1 MVINMKNISSNKRLL
16 YFLIS
21 TVLFAMGV
29 CLVIFGKYFHSFRGW
44 FGDYIITI
52 FIFFSIK
59 FIFPKLHRIKL
70 STCIFVFSSIVELI
84 QLSGI
89 CDYYNLKSAFW
100 QLTIGSRFDYFDILL
115 YAAGCISAAVIDGI
129 IDRINF
135 K

>member
-1 MVINMKNISSNKRLL
+1 MKISDIKKRIL
-16 YFLIS
+16 YFSIS
-21 TVLFAMGV
+21 AVLFAMGV
-29 CLVIFGKYFHSFRGW
+29 CLVIFGKYFRGFRGW

-59 FIFPKLHRIKL
+59 FMFPKLNRIKL
-70 STCIFVFSSIVELI
+70 AACVFVFSSIVELI

-100 QLTIGSRFDYFDILL
+100 QLTIGSRFDFFDILL

>member
-1 MVINMKNISSNKRLL
+1 MKIFTERKRII

>member
-1 MVINMKNISSNKRLL
+1 MQITIFALKRRIL

-21 TVLFAMGV
+21 SVLFISGV
-29 CLVIFGKYFHSFRGW
+29 CLVLFGKHFQHFRGW

-52 FIFFSIK
+52 FIFFGIK
-59 FIFPKLHRIKL
+59 FIFPRLHRIRL
-70 STCIFVFSSIVELI
+70 AISVFLFSSIVELI

-100 QLTIGSRFDYFDILL
+100 QLTIGSRFDFFDIIL

-129 IDRINF
+129 IDGINF

>member
-1 MVINMKNISSNKRLL
+1 MKISDIKKRIL
-16 YFLIS
+16 YFFIS
-21 TVLFAMGV
+21 AVLFTMGV
-29 CLVIFGKYFHSFRGW
+29 GLVIFGKHFHSFRGW

-52 FIFFSIK
+52 FIFFGIK
-59 FIFPKLHRIKL
+59 FIFPRLHRIKFAA
-70 STCIFVFSSIVELI
+70 CVFVFSSIVELI

-100 QLTIGSRFDYFDILL
+100 QLTIGSRFDFLDILL

-129 IDRINF
+129 IDRVNF

>member
-1 MVINMKNISSNKRLL
+1 
-16 YFLIS
+16 
-21 TVLFAMGV
+21 MGIG
-29 CLVIFGKYFHSFRGW
+29 LVIFGKHFHSFRGW

-52 FIFFSIK
+52 FIFFGIK
-59 FIFPKLHRIKL
+59 FIFPRLHRIKL
-70 STCIFVFSSIVELI
+70 AACVFVFSSIVELI

-100 QLTIGSRFDYFDILL
+100 QLTIGSRFDFLDILL

>member
-1 MVINMKNISSNKRLL
+1 MKIFALNKRII

-21 TVLFAMGV
+21 SVLFTSGV
-29 CLVIFGKYFHSFRGW
+29 CLVLFGKHFQNFRGW

-59 FIFPKLHRIKL
+59 FIFPRLNRTRLAIGV
-70 STCIFVFSSIVELI
+70 FVFSAAVELI

-100 QLTIGSRFDYFDILL
+100 QLTIGSRFDFFDIGL
-115 YAAGCISAAVIDGI
+115 YAAGCASAAAVDAMIDNSCS
-129 IDRINF
+129 R
-135 K
+135 

>member
-1 MVINMKNISSNKRLL
+1 MKLSDIKKRIL
-16 YFLIS
+16 YFFIS
-21 TVLFAMGV
+21 AVIFAMGI
-29 CLVIFGKYFHSFRGW
+29 CLVIFGKHFRGFRGW

-59 FIFPKLHRIKL
+59 SIFPKLNRIKL
-70 STCIFVFSSIVELI
+70 AACVFIFSSIVELI

-100 QLTIGSRFDYFDILL
+100 QLTIGSRFDFFDIIL

>member
-1 MVINMKNISSNKRLL
+1 MKISDIKKRIL
-16 YFLIS
+16 YFFIS
-21 TVLFAMGV
+21 AVIFAMGI
-29 CLVIFGKYFHSFRGW
+29 CLVIFGKHFHSFRGW

-52 FIFFSIK
+52 FIFFGIK
-59 FIFPKLHRIKL
+59 FIFPRLHRIKL
-70 STCIFVFSSIVELI
+70 AACVFVFSSIVELI

-100 QLTIGSRFDYFDILL
+100 QLTIGSRFDFFDILL

-129 IDRINF
+129 IDMINF